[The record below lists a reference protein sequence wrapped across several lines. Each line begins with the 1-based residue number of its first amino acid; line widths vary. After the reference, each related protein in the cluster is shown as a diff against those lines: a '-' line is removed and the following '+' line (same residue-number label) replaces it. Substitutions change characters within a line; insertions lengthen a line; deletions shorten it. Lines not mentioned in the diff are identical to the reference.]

1 MEDRLGLVRRTG
13 RLTFP
18 MLGGDAFTGCLGA
31 AAGMPENPLS
41 DDALSGKFRACT
53 AFAGWPD
60 DKAETVLAQLREIA
74 NAASIGAV
82 VRGDG

>member
-1 MEDRLGLVRRTG
+1 MTLST
-13 RLTFP
+13 
-18 MLGGDAFTGCLGA
+18 LGGDVFTDFLGA
-31 AAGMPENPLS
+31 PAGMPENPLS

-60 DKAETVLAQLREIA
+60 DKAETVLAQLREIE